1 MTDRLSYNAKKVLI
15 DIRDGRGTHAMCK
28 GKSAHGG
35 RARILQAL
43 QRRGF
48 IDGDYKITKAGR
60 AYLEAR

>member
-1 MTDRLSYNAKKVLI
+1 MRRLSVHALIVLF
-15 DIRDGRGTHAMCK
+15 DIRYGFGTHALCK
-28 GKSAHGG
+28 GLAAHGG

-48 IDGDYKITKAGR
+48 IDGDYKITAAGR

>member
-1 MTDRLSYNAKKVLI
+1 MKRLSILAVSVLF
-15 DIRDGRGTHAMCK
+15 DIRYGFGTHAMCK
-28 GKSAHGG
+28 GLAAHGG

-60 AYLEAR
+60 AYLEGR